1 MTGSETPE
9 PSPSEGITANTTRS
23 NRLNLNVISP
33 ENLLNPV
40 PLYKELRENHPVY
53 FAEELSAWLVTRY
66 DDVTNCFRDPRLS
79 SNRSALFEYQMK
91 AIGAD
96 FAGDFIERN
105 RLMMINRDG
114 VEHLSLR
121 RVTSPG
127 FSPQAL
133 DVYLPSIRRV
143 MGSLVD
149 RVQNQGEMDVVQEIA
164 YQLPILVLAE
174 FLGLPPEDGQRLQR
188 LSKPLADFVSPRRG
202 TDPLELT
209 RAATQASAELS
220 AYLDELIT
228 RRRQNPGQDLISRMI
243 EAGKMSQE
251 ELVSNTF
258 VMVTAGHTTT
268 TDQLSNGLH
277 DLLSHPEQLEML
289 RMNPALVKS
298 AVEEMLRFNPAAAF
312 FTRIAAQDIQLRGK
326 DIKKGQLVFLGM
338 AAANRDPAVFTDPDR
353 FDITRD
359 HMQQKHMSFGF
370 GPHHCLG
377 AGLARRELEV
387 AIETLLHR
395 LPGLRLDDRR
405 PAQPRFEGLVFRG
418 FNSLP
423 VRW

>member
-1 MTGSETPE
+1 MTGSGTPE
-9 PSPSEGITANTTRS
+9 TTPTQSAERKA
-23 NRLNLNVISP
+23 RLNPLSP
-33 ENLLNPV
+33 ENLLNPA
-40 PLYKELRENHPVY
+40 PFYKELRETSPVHWS
-53 FAEELSAWLVTRY
+53 EEIQSWLVTRY
-66 DDVTNCFRDPRLS
+66 EDVTNGFRDPRLS

-96 FAGDFIERN
+96 FAGDFMERN

-121 RVTSPG
+121 RAASPG
-127 FSPQAL
+127 FSPQSL
-133 DVYLPSIRRV
+133 DVYLPAIRRI

-149 RVQNQGEMDVVQEIA
+149 RVQDRGEMDLVLEIS

-174 FLGLPPEDGQRLQR
+174 FLGLPPEDGQRLQ
-188 LSKPLADFVSPRRG
+188 LWSKPLADFVNPMPG
-202 TDPLELT
+202 TDPLQAT
-209 RAATQASAELS
+209 RAATAASAELS
-220 AYLDELIT
+220 AYLEKLIT
-228 RRRQNPGQDLISRMI
+228 ERRQNPGQDLISRMI
-243 EAGKMSQE
+243 QAGKMSQE

-258 VMVTAGHTTT
+258 VMITAGHTTT
-268 TDQLSNGLH
+268 TDQLGNGLH
-277 DLLSHPEQLEML
+277 DLLSHPEQLQLL
-289 RMNPALVKS
+289 RENPALVKS
-298 AVEEMLRFNPAAAF
+298 AVEEMLRFNPASPF
-312 FTRIAAQDIQLRGK
+312 FTRISVQDFQLRGQ

-338 AAANRDPAVFTDPDR
+338 AAANRDPAHFTDPDR

-359 HMQQKHMSFGF
+359 SMQQKHMTFGF

-405 PAQPRFEGLVFRG
+405 PAQPRCEGLVFRG